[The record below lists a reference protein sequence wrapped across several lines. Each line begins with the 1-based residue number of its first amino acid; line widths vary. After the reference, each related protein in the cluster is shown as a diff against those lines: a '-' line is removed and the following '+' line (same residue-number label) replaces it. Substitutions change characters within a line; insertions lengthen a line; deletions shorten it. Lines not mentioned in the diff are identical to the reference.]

1 MTPSWVARIP
11 ALALCLL
18 LAARS
23 SPLLADQP
31 WYVHYEL
38 GEKAL
43 DAQRWEEAVRELT
56 KAIELEGTPNV
67 RVRTYGTRHVAYFP
81 YFKLGQA
88 YLGLGGYAQALQ
100 AFRTEE
106 QLGAIAGSAED
117 VRRLKESST
126 RAEELRLQQAS
137 SDTQSRLQALLAS
150 SRSLQAGGNLDE
162 ALGEAGK
169 AVAIDPKNVEAFELQ
184 ERLRKEYS
192 AREEAR
198 SIESRAAGFVAE
210 GREYLAAGRYDAAAA
225 AFGKA
230 NDLRPDAEVGAL
242 LAEARQKLKEQVS
255 AAGPESTDLATILA
269 EAARLEQSGQIDDTL
284 NRLESALAL
293 SPSNEQGLRMRE
305 RLFAA
310 KQAQSAMDELGSR
323 VAGLVNEA
331 RQAIQAGHLDDALGR
346 LTQALALDPHD
357 GAAAE
362 ALVEVYKRIT
372 FDVLAP
378 RSGGAVARIKIP
390 PAMRFIEDYTGT
402 SADGLPEQRVEQARY
417 LLAGTIVSQSPVTVQ
432 FRDGSGS
439 VVRETVLKEGKVED
453 IYVNAVKQEFL
464 LRPGV
469 SALSVVARDQAGQ
482 EQTYIYRVHY
492 VRPWFRSPW
501 AVVWLAM
508 ALAAGVVVREWRR
521 GRRRRHALTR
531 RFNPYIAGAPVLDDN
546 IFLGREDLIAR
557 VLQTI
562 HGNSILLHGERRI
575 GKTTLLHHLKKRLQ
589 GLADPAYKFFPV
601 YIDLQGTPEDR
612 FFSTIARDV
621 LEELGGHLGGRPSAE
636 RFAEGVSYGYYDLV
650 GDLRQVLE
658 KLQASTPK
666 RVKLVLL
673 IDEVDELNS
682 YDPRVNQR
690 LRSLFMKSFAEDMV
704 AVVAGVSIRK
714 HWESEGSPWYNFF
727 EELEVKPFDERQ
739 AAELIERP
747 IRDVFRF
754 EKGLTQRV
762 IALAAGRPYLIQ
774 KLCTALVDRAHRL
787 GRSRLTLADL
797 DAVREVVEGPEA

>member
-1 MTPSWVARIP
+1 MTSSWVARIR

-18 LAARS
+18 LAPWI

-43 DAQRWEEAVRELT
+43 DARNWEEAVREFT
-56 KAIELEGTPNV
+56 KAIELEGTPSV

-106 QLGAIAGSAED
+106 QLGAIAGSPED
-117 VRRLKESST
+117 LRRLKENSM
-126 RAEELRLQQAS
+126 RAEELRRQQAS
-137 SDTQSRLQALLAS
+137 SDTQSRLQALIAS
-150 SRSLQAGGNLDE
+150 ARGLQAGGNLDE

-169 AVAIDPKNVEAFELQ
+169 AVALDPKNAEAIELQ
-184 ERLRKEYS
+184 ERLKKEYS

-230 NDLRPDAEVGAL
+230 NDLRPDSELAAL

-255 AAGPESTDLATILA
+255 ASGPASSDIAGILA
-269 EAARLEQSGQIDDTL
+269 EATRLEQSGQIDDAL
-284 NRLESALAL
+284 NRLESALAVD
-293 SPSNEQGLRMRE
+293 PRHEQGLRMRD
-305 RLFAA
+305 RLLAA
-310 KQAQSAMDELGSR
+310 KQAQAATDDRGSR
-323 VAGLVNEA
+323 VAGLVGEA
-331 RQAIQAGHLDDALGR
+331 RLDIQAGRLDDALGR
-346 LTQALALDPHD
+346 LTQALALDPD
-357 GAAAE
+357 DAAA
-362 ALVEVYKRIT
+362 AASMADVYKRIT
-372 FDVLAP
+372 FDVLTP
-378 RSGGAVARIKIP
+378 RSAGTVARIKIP
-390 PAMRFIEDYTGT
+390 PAMRFIEEYTGT

-432 FRDGSGS
+432 FMDGSGN
-439 VVRETVLKEGKVED
+439 VVRETILKEGRVED

-469 SALSVVARDQAGQ
+469 SALTVVARDESGQ
-482 EQTYIYRVHY
+482 NQSYVYRVRY

-501 AVVWLAM
+501 ALSGLGL
-508 ALAAGVVVREWRR
+508 ALAAGVAVREWRR
-521 GRRRRHALTR
+521 IRRRRQARTR
-531 RFNPYIAGAPVLDDN
+531 RFNPYIAGAPVLDDSM
-546 IFLGREDLIAR
+546 FLGREDLIAR

-575 GKTTLLHHLKKRLQ
+575 GKTTLLHHLKRRLQ
-589 GLADPAYKFFPV
+589 GLDDPAYKFFPV
-601 YIDLQGTPEDR
+601 YVDLQGTPEDR

-621 LEELGGHLGGRPSAE
+621 LEELAGHLGGRSAAE
-636 RFAEGVSYGYYDLV
+636 RFADGVVYGYYDLV

-658 KLQASTPK
+658 KLRASTNK

-747 IRDVFRF
+747 IRDVFGL

-787 GRSRLTLADL
+787 GRSRLTIADL